1 MQNLTALE
9 YAERGHFTWMRAF
22 AGDVLYTEGMPGSH
36 MYVIK
41 EGEVDI
47 YMVREEKRVV
57 VERLGKGQCFGMTPH
72 LPKSTRI
79 NNAAARSYCE
89 LYLIDNA
96 TVEAQLEATSELG
109 HSLLQT
115 LSERLSV
122 AHELV
127 ATRVNYQPDL
137 LVYAQLLQ
145 LLAMAEIGKST
156 ALARHLAP
164 GAQPPSA
171 RVLLQDVVNAA
182 RLMFGH
188 SDKHISGVLAKLVNL
203 HLVHIEDDG
212 SGKRVQCVPRDLL
225 SQARKVATSGVD
237 QDKSSYE
244 YLSVDE
250 FAGLVEVDRQVLL
263 RKLAG
268 GDFADDVFTFRRAEI
283 IRLLNDKGKRFFA
296 ERKVKAPADFSE
308 VADLEF
314 ADQKSIFSAVAKVD
328 TYDLAKVLSTVDS
341 AVVKQ
346 KLLAALSR
354 SRREEVEG
362 DLADMGPVDPVEVQQ
377 LGNGLVREVRE
388 LMTAGR

>member
-1 MQNLTALE
+1 
-9 YAERGHFTWMRAF
+9 
-22 AGDVLYTEGMPGSH
+22 
-36 MYVIK
+36 VIK
-41 EGEVDI
+41 KGEVDL

-79 NNAAARSYCE
+79 NNA
-89 LYLIDNA
+89 
-96 TVEAQLEATSELG
+96 TVESQLKATSELG

-115 LSERLSV
+115 LSDRLSV

-137 LVYAQLLQ
+137 LVCAQLL
-145 LLAMAEIGKST
+145 LLLGMAEIGKAT

-171 RVLLQDVVNAA
+171 RVLLQDVVHNA

-188 SDKHISGVLAKLVNL
+188 SDKHISGVLAKLINL

-212 SGKRVQCVPRDLL
+212 NGKRVQCVPRDIV
-225 SQARKVATSGVD
+225 SQARKVATNGVD
-237 QDKSSYE
+237 QDKSSHE

-250 FAGLVEVDRQVLL
+250 FAGLVEVDRQVRLK
-263 RKLAG
+263 KLAG
-268 GDFADDVFTFRRAEI
+268 GDFADDIFTFRRAEI

-296 ERKVKAPADFSE
+296 ERKIKAPADFSE
-308 VADLEF
+308 V
-314 ADQKSIFSAVAKVD
+314 
-328 TYDLAKVLSTVDS
+328 
-341 AVVKQ
+341 
-346 KLLAALSR
+346 
-354 SRREEVEG
+354 
-362 DLADMGPVDPVEVQQ
+362 ADMGPVDPVEVQQ